1 MVRFCF
7 HRFLKLRSPKS
18 GFHNF
23 IGIWI
28 PAISGKMEDKHAWM
42 CVVHQVHVYIHSHM
56 YNIEIEGKVGRDRS
70 TSYNT
75 LLKDPVITDGAVNT
89 IPEEFLRKWVEVQ
102 YFLSHCDFEYRGP
115 HLSLS
120 TVLSLALQNNRI
132 ILTLYLI

>member
-1 MVRFCF
+1 
-7 HRFLKLRSPKS
+7 
-18 GFHNF
+18 
-23 IGIWI
+23 
-28 PAISGKMEDKHAWM
+28 M